1 MLITTTRLIL
11 IPLIALITLGLSSG
25 LSPAVARE
33 AAPLKTVERV
43 DLKRYS
49 GKWHQ
54 IALLPNRFQAQCLS
68 DTTATYTL
76 QADGKIEVKNRCVI
90 EGGKTEE
97 VIGAVKP
104 LSGDTTGAKLKVR
117 FAPAWLAWLP
127 QVWGNYW
134 VIDLDPDYQYAA
146 VSEPDRKFLWILSRT
161 PTMDAAKY
169 SALLARLSAMG
180 FDTTKLVVTPPTSS
194 KS

>member
-11 IPLIALITLGLSSG
+11 IPLISLITLGLSSG

-43 DLKRYS
+43 DLKRYA

-117 FAPAWLAWLP
+117 FAPAWLAWFP

-169 SALLARLSAMG
+169 SALMARLTAMD
-180 FDTTKLVVTPPTSS
+180 FDTTKLVVASPTLS
-194 KS
+194 K

>member
-11 IPLIALITLGLSSG
+11 IPLISLITLGLSSG

-43 DLKRYS
+43 DLKRYA

-169 SALLARLSAMG
+169 SALMARLTAMD
-180 FDTTKLVVTPPTSS
+180 FDTTKLVVASPTLS
-194 KS
+194 K

>member
-1 MLITTTRLIL
+1 MLITTTRLL
-11 IPLIALITLGLSSG
+11 IVPFITVGLSFG
-25 LSPAVARE
+25 LTTATANEPAS
-33 AAPLKTVERV
+33 LKTVERV
-43 DLKRYS
+43 DLKRYA

-68 DTTATYTL
+68 DTTATYSL
-76 QADGKIEVKNRCVI
+76 QPDGKIEVKNRCRI

-97 VIGAVKP
+97 VIGVVKP
-104 LSGDTTGAKLKVR
+104 SSGDTTGAKLKVR

-169 SALLARLSAMG
+169 SALLARLTAMG
-180 FDTTKLVVTPPTSS
+180 FDTTKLIAALPTLS
-194 KS
+194 KP

>member
-11 IPLIALITLGLSSG
+11 IPLISLITLGLSSG

-43 DLKRYS
+43 DLKRYA

-117 FAPAWLAWLP
+117 FAPAWLAWFP

-169 SALLARLSAMG
+169 SALLARLTAMG
-180 FDTTKLVVTPPTSS
+180 FDTTKLVVASPTLS
-194 KS
+194 K

>member
-11 IPLIALITLGLSSG
+11 IPLISLITLGLSSG
-25 LSPAVARE
+25 LSPAIARE

-43 DLKRYS
+43 DLKRYA

-169 SALLARLSAMG
+169 SALMARLTATG
-180 FDTTKLVVTPPTSS
+180 FDTTKLVVASPTLS
-194 KS
+194 K

>member
-1 MLITTTRLIL
+1 MLVTTTRLIL
-11 IPLIALITLGLSSG
+11 ITLWISFGLP
-25 LSPAVARE
+25 PANAGEVAT
-33 AAPLKTVERV
+33 LKTVERV
-43 DLKRYS
+43 DLKRYA

-169 SALLARLSAMG
+169 SALMARLTAMG
-180 FDTTKLVVTPPTSS
+180 FDTTKLVVASPTLS
-194 KS
+194 K

>member
-11 IPLIALITLGLSSG
+11 IPLISLITLGLSSG

-43 DLKRYS
+43 DLKRYA

-117 FAPAWLAWLP
+117 FAPAWLAWFP

-169 SALLARLSAMG
+169 SALLARLTAVG
-180 FDTTKLVVTPPTSS
+180 FDTTKLVVASPTLS
-194 KS
+194 K

>member
-11 IPLIALITLGLSSG
+11 IPLISLITLGLSSG

-43 DLKRYS
+43 DLKRYA

-117 FAPAWLAWLP
+117 FAPAWLAWFP

-169 SALLARLSAMG
+169 SALMARLTAMG
-180 FDTTKLVVTPPTSS
+180 FDTTKLVVASPTLS
-194 KS
+194 K

>member
-1 MLITTTRLIL
+1 MLIITTRLIL
-11 IPLIALITLGLSSG
+11 IPLISLITLGLSSG

-43 DLKRYS
+43 DLKRYA

-117 FAPAWLAWLP
+117 FAPAWLAWFP

-169 SALLARLSAMG
+169 SALMARLTAMG
-180 FDTTKLVVTPPTSS
+180 FDTTKLVVASPTLS
-194 KS
+194 K

>member
-11 IPLIALITLGLSSG
+11 IPLISLITLGLSSG
-25 LSPAVARE
+25 LSPAIARE

-43 DLKRYS
+43 DLKRYA

-169 SALLARLSAMG
+169 SALMARLTAMG
-180 FDTTKLVVTPPTSS
+180 FDTTKLVVASPTLS
-194 KS
+194 K